1 MRGGALSRRL
11 ARIHLYLRGRTKVCW
26 QHGRHV
32 SELFHS
38 PLCAFI
44 VWQGRPLFYSRRF
57 QRRWEPPTCNL
68 SCEAIFEGKKR
79 HESGHSGHYGDARE
93 FTSIHARFEKLH
105 SPFLLFFFPTRN
117 GSGMIFFSDFSLDL
131 RGNAF
136 FSGRKTLLRCTV
148 SFRVYFYYESVGKQL
163 ISQLFEKEFRW
174 SFSVDTI
181 NGYLTHRDDFAIFF

>member
-1 MRGGALSRRL
+1 MGGGALSRRL

-93 FTSIHARFEKLH
+93 FISIHARFEKLH
-105 SPFLLFFFPTRN
+105 SPFLLFFFHAERKRYDILFRLFPRFARERVFLWKKN
-117 GSGMIFFSDFSLDL
+117 PLAMHRLVSRIFLSRECRETTYLAIIRERIL
-131 RGNAF
+131 LELIRCW
-136 FSGRKTLLRCTV
+136 TL
-148 SFRVYFYYESVGKQL
+148 
-163 ISQLFEKEFRW
+163 
-174 SFSVDTI
+174 
-181 NGYLTHRDDFAIFF
+181 RDDFAIFF

>member
-1 MRGGALSRRL
+1 MCTIPWQKVMGGGALSRRL

-68 SCEAIFEGKKR
+68 SREAIFEEKR
-79 HESGHSGHYGDARE
+79 GTRVATPAIMGMLANSPRYTPASRN
-93 FTSIHARFEKLH
+93 FTRLPS
-105 SPFLLFFFPTRN
+105 FFSTRN
-117 GSGMIFFSDFSLDL
+117 GSTMIFFSDFSLDL

-136 FSGRKTLLRCTV
+136 FSERKGLLRGHCLV
-148 SFRVYFYYESVGKQL
+148 SRIFYEIV
-163 ISQLFEKEFRW
+163 EKEL
-174 SFSVDTI
+174 I
-181 NGYLTHRDDFAIFF
+181 AIIWKKL